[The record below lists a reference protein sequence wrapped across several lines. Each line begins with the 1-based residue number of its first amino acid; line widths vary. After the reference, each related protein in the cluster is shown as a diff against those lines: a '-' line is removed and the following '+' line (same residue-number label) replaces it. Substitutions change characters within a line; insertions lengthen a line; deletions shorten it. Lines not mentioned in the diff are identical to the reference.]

1 MYPVSTENTQKKQI
15 KKTLSSISRDVV
27 FSYPNQ
33 DWPDTEGETIPS
45 SWLNTFVSSGLR
57 VCFGYRALS
66 ESFNIPHMNSN
77 ECDPN
82 DGFWLEHGFFL
93 RKTGVFY
100 ALVFSD
106 DIINNEK
113 MGLLIPSGLNIYTAS
128 AQSKDPIHMASQ
140 KLMVE
145 MERLSFSSR
154 GVRDAV
160 LKDGILGFRVGS
172 NITPYKKINTI
183 ISDSCHVSSVDES
196 IAVECW
202 TQPIKKCIEHLSL
215 SKKGR
220 LCFLSGDYTKDL
232 TSMLLD
238 RVGDMTML
246 RASRISD
253 APGVDADVYFFSD
266 GDFNASGLKAL
277 RDVYERTSS
286 YIVFVFSSK
295 NITHL
300 LSKSQRLFSSV
311 ELILDWGGHAIRVA
325 IPKICDKCKKQ
336 IKSQDLTV
344 DLVNFTKTFDRSSS
358 TGQGCASCVNG
369 YSGIAFASEDIW
381 GVSVFSSI
389 LSDAYADQDESDK
402 IGRLAISPY
411 KIANDLYKKE
421 SVSSLAT
428 SIVSLVSSGIVKV
441 DDAQEVLG

>member
-1 MYPVSTENTQKKQI
+1 MHSVSTESTKKEEI
-15 KKTLSSISRDVV
+15 KKILSSISRDVI

-33 DWPDTEGETIPS
+33 DWPNAEGEALPS
-45 SWLNTFVSSGLR
+45 SWLSTFISHGLR
-57 VCFGYRALS
+57 ICHGYRALS
-66 ESFNIPHMNSN
+66 ESFNIPHMNSH

-82 DGFWLEHGFFL
+82 HGFWLEHGFFS
-93 RKTGVFY
+93 RETAVFY
-100 ALVFSD
+100 ASVFSD
-106 DIINNEK
+106 DMINNEK
-113 MGLLIPSGLNIYTAS
+113 LGLLIPSGLNAYTGS
-128 AQSKDPIHMASQ
+128 PQSKDPVHVESRR
-140 KLMVE
+140 LLVE

-172 NITPYKKINTI
+172 KITPYKKINTI
-183 ISDSCHVSSVDES
+183 ISDSCHISSIDEN

-202 TQPIKKCIEHLSL
+202 TQPVKKCIEHLSL

-220 LCFLSGDYTKDL
+220 LCFLSGDYAEGL
-232 TSMLLD
+232 TRMLFD

-246 RASRISD
+246 RTARISD
-253 APGVDADVYFFSD
+253 VSNFDADVYFFSD
-266 GDFNASGLKAL
+266 GDFNESGVKTL
-277 RDVYERTSS
+277 RDVYERTNA

-300 LSKSQRLFSSV
+300 LSRAQRIFSSV

-336 IKSQDLTV
+336 VRNQDLTV
-344 DLVNFTKTFDRSSS
+344 DLVNFTKTFDRSFS
-358 TGQGCASCVNG
+358 TGPGCQNCVNG
-369 YSGIAFASEDIW
+369 YNNIVFAAEDIW
-381 GVSVFSSI
+381 EISVFSSI

-402 IGRLAISPY
+402 IGRLSISPH

-428 SIVSLVSSGIVKV
+428 SLVSLVSGGIVKV
-441 DDAQEVLG
+441 NDAQDVLG